1 MDVAIVIEDIK
12 LVTFITQFITH
23 KGFGMALTQP
33 MQNKNSLFV
42 EVKFFDG
49 KIDGIYKED
58 IIDCQSWN

>member
-12 LVTFITQFITH
+12 LVTFITH

>member
-12 LVTFITQFITH
+12 LVTFITH

-49 KIDGIYKED
+49 KIDGVCELHRPKGQ
-58 IIDCQSWN
+58 CF

>member
-12 LVTFITQFITH
+12 LVTFITH

-33 MQNKNSLFV
+33 IQNKNSLFV
-42 EVKFFDG
+42 EIKFFNG
-49 KIDGIYKED
+49 KIDAIYKEN